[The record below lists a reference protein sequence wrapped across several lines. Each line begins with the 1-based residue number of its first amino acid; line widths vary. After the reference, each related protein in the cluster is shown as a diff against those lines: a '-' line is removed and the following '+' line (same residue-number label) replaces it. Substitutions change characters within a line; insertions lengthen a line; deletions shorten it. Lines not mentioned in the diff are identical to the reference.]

1 MKNFDP
7 YSIVIALNQLNDLIS
22 AANQTNIFKDYI
34 MPIFV
39 VILSALTAYLIA
51 IKGYEFQETS
61 KNERSKADSLNK
73 TVLQMQS
80 MLSNLIATKRNY
92 FDTLTENPMQRALNL
107 PIMPMNLVPVEYEP
121 NALAQLL
128 YTRKVD
134 TVKHPWMNMASFVA
148 TYGNYNLVTQ
158 LIKTRNNLCEE
169 VYKVL
174 DPLYSSRTEN
184 GEVQVNAVY
193 DLLGEALST
202 KYIDLTERVIAL
214 TDDLIVTIYDSLL
227 NFPKEA
233 SKSLNKK
240 HLKNY
245 VYLFT
250 YENQHQDFEKMLKR
264 CTKVDLNIL
273 SKIMKISREEAGKYY
288 KDLSTII
295 TTPNTK

>member
-7 YSIVIALNQLNDLIS
+7 YSIVISLNQLNDLIS

-134 TVKHPWMNMASFVA
+134 TVKHPWMSMASFVA

-158 LIKTRNNLCEE
+158 LIKTRNHLCEE